1 MLLVSYL
8 NDCFQ
13 LINLLFDQNSFE
25 LNFTKFNY
33 IDNNYMFSDIYIKGT
48 KIYFTG
54 MYTYNSNYAWIS
66 YTSTGEFLKTLTST
80 KMTI

>member
-54 MYTYNSNYAWIS
+54 YQSSYAWIA
-66 YTSTGEFLKTLTST
+66 STDKGKF
-80 KMTI
+80 